1 MTRLRPDLASV
12 VAELLRT
19 SREGDTITLDAV
31 GDAIGTR
38 AASADEIDVMLTM
51 IEEAGRHVASEESG
65 RGEAKLKSVLDAA
78 RALRAELGR
87 PPRHDEI
94 AARAGISRDDVQHAL
109 ALARIMQR

>member
-1 MTRLRPDLASV
+1 MSALRPELAAV
-12 VAELLRT
+12 VDGLLRDT
-19 SREGDTITLDAV
+19 AKGGTITLDAI

-38 AASADEIDVMLTM
+38 AASADEIDVMLSM
-51 IEEAGRHVASEESG
+51 IEAQGRHVVSPEGGSGES
-65 RGEAKLKSVLDAA
+65 KLKSVLDAA

-94 AARAGISRDDVQHAL
+94 AARAGISREDVQHAL

>member
-1 MTRLRPDLASV
+1 MSALRPELASV
-12 VAELLRT
+12 VDGLLRDT
-19 SREGDTITLDAV
+19 SKGGTITLDAI

-38 AASADEIDVMLTM
+38 AASAAEIDVMLSM
-51 IEEAGRHVASEESG
+51 LEAQGRHVVSPEGGGGES
-65 RGEAKLKSVLDAA
+65 KLKSVLDAA

-94 AARAGISRDDVQHAL
+94 AARAGISREDVQHAL